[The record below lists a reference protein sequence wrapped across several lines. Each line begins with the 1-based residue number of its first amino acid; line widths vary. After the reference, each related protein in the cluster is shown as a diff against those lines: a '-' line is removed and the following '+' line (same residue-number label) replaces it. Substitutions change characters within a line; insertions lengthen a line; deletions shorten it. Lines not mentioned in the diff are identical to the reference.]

1 MQPEAAVPTAE
12 IVFNTASAKT
22 NSILTYTEA
31 NIISRLLCAHVIQ
44 RITEDRGWKGPMEM
58 L

>member
-31 NIISRLLCAHVIQ
+31 KHHATAPVHSCNSENH
-44 RITEDRGWKGPMEM
+44 
-58 L
+58 